1 MQNNE
6 LETIAAA
13 MQEALHRAYALGR
26 TDALRRVVEMVQSDE
41 LGSKTVALLSH
52 SEPLPE
58 LPHGELAHG
67 ELAHGELA
75 HGELAHGEA
84 PHVEAEAE
92 PIAMPSSSDHKD
104 GAHNDK
110 EGAHNDNA
118 ASTIAFEHDQGGER
132 KPHDA
137 VPSSM
142 KDFLLDYLY
151 PLGAKK

>member
-1 MQNNE
+1 MQNND

-58 LPHGELAHG
+58 LAHG

-75 HGELAHGEA
+75 HGELAHGEPPHAEA

-92 PIAMPSSSDHKD
+92 PVAVPGNPDHKD
-104 GAHNDK
+104 GAHND
-110 EGAHNDNA
+110 NA
-118 ASTIAFEHDQGGER
+118 ASATASEHGQGGEP

>member
-26 TDALRRVVEMVQSDE
+26 SDALRRVVEMVQSDE

-52 SEPLPE
+52 SEPLVVE
-58 LPHGELAHG
+58 GPHVE
-67 ELAHGELA
+67 
-75 HGELAHGEA
+75 EA
-84 PHVEAEAE
+84 PHAQIESSAPPGEIPDDEAT
-92 PIAMPSSSDHKD
+92 HKD
-104 GAHNDK
+104 GFMHGDGAQNHNAETAQPVPEHAK
-110 EGAHNDNA
+110 TP
-118 ASTIAFEHDQGGER
+118 AS
-132 KPHDA
+132 
-137 VPSSM
+137 V

>member
-26 TDALRRVVEMVQSDE
+26 SDALRRVVEMVQSDE

-52 SEPLPE
+52 SEPL
-58 LPHGELAHG
+58 AV
-67 ELAHGELA
+67 
-75 HGELAHGEA
+75 EA
-84 PHVEAEAE
+84 PHVEEAPHAQIE
-92 PIAMPSSSDHKD
+92 SSAPPGEIPDDEATHKD
-104 GAHNDK
+104 GFMHGD
-110 EGAHNDNA
+110 GAQNGNA
-118 ASTIAFEHDQGGER
+118 ETAQPVPEHA
-132 KPHDA
+132 KTPA
-137 VPSSM
+137 SM

>member
-26 TDALRRVVEMVQSDE
+26 SDALRRVVEMVQSDE

-52 SEPLPE
+52 SEPSHPE
-58 LPHGELAHG
+58 AAPLEIEASASGSETHYAETADADPAH
-67 ELAHGELA
+67 
-75 HGELAHGEA
+75 
-84 PHVEAEAE
+84 
-92 PIAMPSSSDHKD
+92 SSNGRHESP
-104 GAHNDK
+104 
-110 EGAHNDNA
+110 HNDNSESA
-118 ASTIAFEHDQGGER
+118 ISAQDAPKPPAS
-132 KPHDA
+132 
-137 VPSSM
+137 V

>member
-26 TDALRRVVEMVQSDE
+26 SDALRRVVELVQSDE

-52 SEPLPE
+52 SEPALV
-58 LPHGELAHG
+58 
-67 ELAHGELA
+67 
-75 HGELAHGEA
+75 EA
-84 PHVEAEAE
+84 PTTEVERSA
-92 PIAMPSSSDHKD
+92 PSHEIPGHDVIHGGSDAAYKD
-104 GAHNDK
+104 GAFKDGPAHGD
-110 EGAHNDNA
+110 GAHNDNA
-118 ASTIAFEHDQGGER
+118 ETAPPAQEAG
-132 KPHDA
+132 KPPA
-137 VPSSM
+137 SM

>member
-26 TDALRRVVEMVQSDE
+26 SDALRRVVELVQSDE

-52 SEPLPE
+52 SEPSVVEAPSAEVESSVLPRE
-58 LPHGELAHG
+58 LLAHDPVY
-67 ELAHGELA
+67 AD
-75 HGELAHGEA
+75 
-84 PHVEAEAE
+84 
-92 PIAMPSSSDHKD
+92 SDVSAKD
-104 GAHNDK
+104 GTYSNGSVHGD
-110 EGAHNDNA
+110 GAHNDNA
-118 ASTIAFEHDQGGER
+118 ETSLPAQDTA
-132 KPHDA
+132 KPPA
-137 VPSSM
+137 SM

>member
-26 TDALRRVVEMVQSDE
+26 SDALRRVVEMVQSDE

-52 SEPLPE
+52 SEPL
-58 LPHGELAHG
+58 AV
-67 ELAHGELA
+67 
-75 HGELAHGEA
+75 EA
-84 PHVEAEAE
+84 PHMEEAPHAVIESSV
-92 PIAMPSSSDHKD
+92 PPSGVPDDGAAHKD
-104 GAHNDK
+104 GSMHAD
-110 EGAHNDNA
+110 GAQNDNA
-118 ASTIAFEHDQGGER
+118 QNDNAETAQPVPEHAKTPAS
-132 KPHDA
+132 
-137 VPSSM
+137 V

>member
-6 LETIAAA
+6 LETVAAA

-58 LPHGELAHG
+58 LQHGEPPHA
-67 ELAHGELA
+67 EL
-75 HGELAHGEA
+75 

-92 PIAMPSSSDHKD
+92 PIAVPSNPDHKD
-104 GAHNDK
+104 
-110 EGAHNDNA
+110 GAHNDNA
-118 ASTIAFEHDQGGER
+118 ASTIASEHDQGGEP
-132 KPHDA
+132 KPHDS

>member
-41 LGSKTVALLSH
+41 LGSKTVALLGH
-52 SEPLPE
+52 SEPALAEPAPAQ
-58 LPHGELAHG
+58 LPHL
-67 ELAHGELA
+67 
-75 HGELAHGEA
+75 
-84 PHVEAEAE
+84 EAEVE
-92 PIAMPSSSDHKD
+92 PVAVHSSPDH
-104 GAHNDK
+104 N

-118 ASTIAFEHDQGGER
+118 AAMIDPQHEGRSESKPQG
-132 KPHDA
+132 A
-137 VPSSM
+137 APSSM

>member
-26 TDALRRVVEMVQSDE
+26 SDALRRVVEMVQSDE

-52 SEPLPE
+52 SEPSAVEAPSAEIESSVPPRE
-58 LPHGELAHG
+58 LLAHD
-67 ELAHGELA
+67 A
-75 HGELAHGEA
+75 
-84 PHVEAEAE
+84 VYVD
-92 PIAMPSSSDHKD
+92 SDAAAKD
-104 GAHNDK
+104 GAYRDGAVHGDA
-110 EGAHNDNA
+110 AHNDNA
-118 ASTIAFEHDQGGER
+118 ETSSPALASS
-132 KPHDA
+132 KPPA
-137 VPSSM
+137 SM